1 MNKKGK
7 IEMNQNELI
16 EQLSDWIKKN
26 KNEEQSVQPT
36 FLSVI
41 GRQYDEDLISRI
53 VAYLLENDAGFVREL
68 IVYYAEK
75 SGGQT
80 PLYLDSDFDINVK
93 CERATDNGRID
104 IFASLTFGKN
114 TIPLTIENKIKSEEH
129 DTGDKSQTDEYAATI
144 RRDYPDAYRVF
155 LYLTPDWNSSS
166 PKSKDFFKIRY
177 STVLEMIS
185 ESTDPIVN
193 DFINHINRFLK
204 RENAMFTQQD
214 IFVAKNLQAI
224 KSMINTYMDSLNK
237 QKSEIADELS
247 SYLAPEMNPEI
258 KTIRLW
264 KADFSDVDLLQNNE
278 IYCEQVCNRENGLG
292 SYRLSRKEWYQ
303 NDRFYFYVEIKFQDG
318 LFDEIYYQITLYDDN
333 GSMKEWLKDWKIAE
347 HSGKCYVLKKDQSKI
362 NLLESPENK
371 EFFIK
376 EAGQKLT
383 NMIGEMDNI
392 FQSVRE

>member
-1 MNKKGK
+1 
-7 IEMNQNELI
+7 MNQDELI
-16 EQLSDWIKKN
+16 EQLRDWIKI
-26 KNEEQSVQPT
+26 NENEGQPVQPT

-53 VAYLLENDAGFVREL
+53 VAYLLENDAGLVREL
-68 IVYYAEK
+68 IGYYAKK
-75 SGGQT
+75 SGKIN
-80 PLYLDSDFDINVK
+80 PFDLDAEYNISVR

-104 IFASLTFGKN
+104 IFSLVTFGEN
-114 TIPLTIENKIKSEEH
+114 TITLTIENKIKSWEH
-129 DTGDKSQTDEYAATI
+129 NTGDKSQTDEYAATI

-155 LYLTPDWNSSS
+155 LYLTPDWNNSA
-166 PKSKDFFKIRY
+166 PKSKDFIKMRY

-214 IFVAKNLQAI
+214 IFVAKNLSVI
-224 KSMINTYMDSLNK
+224 KSMIGSYMDRLNK
-237 QKSEIADELS
+237 QKTEIADMLS
-247 SYLAPEMNPEI
+247 SCLAPKMNPET

-264 KADFSDVDLLQNNE
+264 EDDFADMDLLQNHE

-292 SYRLSRKEWYQ
+292 SYRLSRKEWYR
-303 NDRFYFYVEIKFQDG
+303 NNGYYFYVEIKFQDG

-333 GSMKEWLKDWKIAE
+333 GSMKEWLKDWRIVE
-347 HSGKCYVLKKDQSKI
+347 HSGKYYVLRKDKSKI

-371 EFFIK
+371 TLFIK
-376 EAGQKLT
+376 EAEQKMT
-383 NMIGEMDNI
+383 EMIGEMDDI
-392 FQSVRE
+392 FESVKE